1 MAKQYYWT
9 RVEHELPD
17 GLADVLVWGPGHNVM
32 PATYY
37 QEMGE
42 GDPAGFYLEECGY
55 DGAEQELIDWVTHWM
70 LFPEPPK
77 V

>member
-9 RVEHELPD
+9 RVEHELPED
-17 GLADVLVWGPGHNVM
+17 LSDVLVWGPGHNVM
-32 PATYY
+32 HAVYY
-37 QEMGE
+37 
-42 GDPAGFYLEECGY
+42 GDPHEGFYLEECGY

-70 LFPEPPK
+70 SFPEPPK